1 LLSFTKARKEEKDY
15 CFSDF

>member
-1 LLSFTKARKEEKDY
+1 LLSFTKARKEEKDC